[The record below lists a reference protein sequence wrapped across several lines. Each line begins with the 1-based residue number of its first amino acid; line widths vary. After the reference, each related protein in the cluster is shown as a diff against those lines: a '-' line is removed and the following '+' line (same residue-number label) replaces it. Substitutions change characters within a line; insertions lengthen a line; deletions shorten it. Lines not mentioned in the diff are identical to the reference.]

1 MSLYVNNMNWIAW
14 LWCMFVQIRDPTDL
28 QGRAQ
33 LVCAGGA
40 GHNSA
45 VGKQPEDL
53 LVSDGASSIFIVLLH
68 VCLSVCL
75 SLSLS
80 LSLSLAG
87 TTELISTRLDTKHP
101 WVKENQFCSNDYEG
115 DHLSPT
121 GNNSKIVKWYWIFFS
136 RTKLEILQ
144 SKRKGIQ
151 FWSN

>member
-1 MSLYVNNMNWIAW
+1 
-14 LWCMFVQIRDPTDL
+14 MFVQIRDPTDL

-75 SLSLS
+75 SLIKTLLFLLIFPWYAMELKVSI
-80 LSLSLAG
+80 
-87 TTELISTRLDTKHP
+87 TTITI
-101 WVKENQFCSNDYEG
+101 F
-115 DHLSPT
+115 
-121 GNNSKIVKWYWIFFS
+121 KIIVMAAFS
-136 RTKLEILQ
+136 
-144 SKRKGIQ
+144 SVV
-151 FWSN
+151 

>member
-1 MSLYVNNMNWIAW
+1 MNE
-14 LWCMFVQIRDPTDL
+14 
-28 QGRAQ
+28 
-33 LVCAGGA
+33 LVCKQHELNSMILVYVCTDPRPHWSTRPFPAGLCGWSRPQLSCWKTTRRLT
-40 GHNSA
+40 GQWWGLINFYS
-45 VGKQPEDL
+45 
-53 LVSDGASSIFIVLLH
+53 FIT
-68 VCLSVCL
+68 CLSVC
-75 SLSLS
+75 LSLS

-136 RTKLEILQ
+136 RTKLDILQ